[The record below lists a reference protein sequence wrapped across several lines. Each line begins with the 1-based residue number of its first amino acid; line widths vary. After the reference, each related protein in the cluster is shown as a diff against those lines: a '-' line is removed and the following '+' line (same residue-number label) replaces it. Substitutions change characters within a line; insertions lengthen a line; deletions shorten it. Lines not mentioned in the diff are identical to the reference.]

1 VVLELKCPNC
11 GIPHRQED
19 IFCRKCGKRLRPD
32 NDDPLPADSFRPDA
46 LDLLETLNDFRA
58 WIEQRKKTNARFMKA
73 YKKRLDDIGPV
84 IKQFK
89 HKYGN
94 SEGGRLKQFELVQEI
109 FTCFSRPVR
118 FMETKLRP
126 SVGMGV
132 WQERWMMTTAVED
145 YLKEC
150 CREADHLF
158 DELMNKLPLP
168 GKAK

>member
-1 VVLELKCPNC
+1 MELKCARC
-11 GIPHRQED
+11 GNHYSQED
-19 IFCRKCGKRLRPD
+19 VFCSKCGTRLKPD
-32 NDDPLPADSFRPDA
+32 NDDLLPDDSFKPDA
-46 LDLLETLNDFRA
+46 SDLLETLNDFRA
-58 WIEQRKKTNARFMKA
+58 WIDQRKKTNVRFMKA
-73 YKKRLDDIGPV
+73 YKERLDDIGPA
-84 IKQFK
+84 IDQFK

-94 SEGGRLKQFELVQEI
+94 SEGGRLKQLELVQEI

-132 WQERWMMTTAVED
+132 WQERWMMATAVED

-158 DELMNKLPLP
+158 DELMRKLPFL
-168 GKAK
+168 GQIK